1 MAEWTTDRE
10 NLQIY
15 HIDGNLNL
23 ADLLTKKHELSLE
36 DVSTDSPWQ
45 AGLDWMK
52 LNTDDMPLMTYGQ
65 LTVQKP
71 VQDLVKSEC
80 FEEGFL

>member
-1 MAEWTTDRE
+1 MDHRQRKSPNVSHRW
-10 NLQIY
+10 
-15 HIDGNLNL
+15 NLNL
-23 ADLLTKKHELSLE
+23 AVLLTKKHELSPK

-65 LTVQKP
+65 LTVPKP

-80 FEEGFL
+80 F